1 MEHPFGAYKGTKR
14 GKMPTINQKLKE
26 AKFVIVLTGAG
37 VSAESGIPTFRGED
51 GLWKN
56 FRAEDLATPEAF
68 ARNPKFVWEWYQY
81 RRDIIRKAEP
91 NNAHYTIAKIE
102 KLVPKFL
109 LITQNIDN
117 LHTKAGAKNIIE
129 LHGNIFRNR
138 CNRCGKNYGEISD
151 PTPPTCQ
158 CGGLLRPDVVWFG
171 ESIPQ
176 IEEAF
181 QKSSECDFVLVVG
194 TSGLVEP
201 AASLP
206 FIAKSSGA
214 FVVEVNLDRT
224 PISEIADESLFGKAG
239 ELLSS
244 LM

>member
-1 MEHPFGAYKGTKR
+1 MSI
-14 GKMPTINQKLKE
+14 INQKLKE

-37 VSAESGIPTFRGED
+37 VSAESGIPTFRGEN

-68 ARNPKFVWEWYQY
+68 ARNPEQVWEWYQY

-117 LHTKAGAKNIIE
+117 LHTRAGTKNIIE

-138 CNRCGKNYGEISD
+138 CGRCGKNYGEISD
-151 PTPPTCQ
+151 ATPPNCE

-194 TSGLVEP
+194 TSGFVEP

-206 FIAKSSGA
+206 FIAKRSGA

-224 PISEIADESLFGKAG
+224 PISDIADESLFGKAG
-239 ELLSS
+239 ELLPS
-244 LM
+244 LI